1 MNIEV
6 SWKFSLQNLGAW
18 CPLVRH
24 KQAVREVFSAK
35 IVFLTNSQKFSPS
48 KVSHYM
54 VDRRT
59 DWYMLML
66 WAPEMRYMMQTWGSL
81 SSFSLLKILYTSGW
95 NPALKILTEFLKSS
109 VSQHDSR
116 DHRSRNLTE
125 SSHSHKQNTY
135 TCDSAL
141 SQSHKRVDTGS
152 QQLFSHKVIVIGVRH
167 VYYPLDSCL
176 SYASVFFMHKEKI
189 HLYSVS

>member
-1 MNIEV
+1 M
-6 SWKFSLQNLGAW
+6 K
-18 CPLVRH
+18 
-24 KQAVREVFSAK
+24 VFSAKFGGMVSFSATQASSPWSVLCK

-95 NPALKILTEFLKSS
+95 NPALKILTEFSKALFLNMTLEITE
-109 VSQHDSR
+109 VEISQRAVTPISR
-116 DHRSRNLTE
+116 TLTLVTRLC
-125 SSHSHKQNTY
+125 H
-135 TCDSAL
+135 
-141 SQSHKRVDTGS
+141 SHKRVDTGS